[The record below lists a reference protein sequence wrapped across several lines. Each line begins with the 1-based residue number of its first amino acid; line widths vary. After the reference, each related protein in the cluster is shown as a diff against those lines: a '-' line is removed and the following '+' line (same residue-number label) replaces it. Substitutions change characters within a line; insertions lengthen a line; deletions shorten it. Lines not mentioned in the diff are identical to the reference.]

1 MPMTD
6 CDGDNKKDVVIDG
19 VNDSIIPDSE
29 SKTWST
35 PKCSRSRWTR
45 ILSEESD
52 STVNARLHGAVNLAD
67 LAQGRRSKFDSVIGH
82 DQPRSLF
89 TCSQGM
95 LLPFSA
101 KAASKAMTSCDS
113 S

>member
-1 MPMTD
+1 MTD
-6 CDGDNKKDVVIDG
+6 CHYDNEKDVVIDG
-19 VNDSIIPDSE
+19 VNDSIIPDTE
-29 SKTWST
+29 SKAWPT
-35 PKCSRSRWTR
+35 PKCPRSWWTR

-52 STVNARLHGAVNLAD
+52 STLNARLNGTVNLAD
-67 LAQGRRSKFDSVIGH
+67 LAQRRRSKFDSVIGH

-95 LLPFSA
+95 LLPSSA